1 MKQPLLPPRLDDR
14 DDAAMADFDASY
26 GQLELTPV
34 VVVIA
39 AYEEEASIGG
49 VLDELPAEA
58 CGLPVSCI
66 VVVDGDTDRTAAV
79 AREHGAHVCVFP
91 VNRGHGAALRVGYA
105 LARSVGAR
113 FIVTTDADGQYR
125 GSDVEP
131 VLEPVVAGDAD
142 FSIGSRWLG
151 RQETTDPIRRLGSRF
166 FARLAT
172 VLTGQRMT
180 DTSSGLRA
188 MTAAVTEAVTLRQ
201 PQYQTS
207 ELLMEA
213 LGKGF
218 RVVEVPMTMRKRTH
232 GKTKKGWWAF
242 YGPRYARVMVSTW
255 LRDRPRVKRSRD
267 SRLPRSTMT

>member
-1 MKQPLLPPRLDDR
+1 MKQPLLPPRLDER
-14 DDAAMADFDASY
+14 DDAAIAAFRAEY
-26 GQLELTPV
+26 GQLRLTPV

-79 AREHGAHVCVFP
+79 ARDHGAHVCVFP
-91 VNRGHGAALRVGYA
+91 INRGHGAALRVGYA
-105 LARSVGAR
+105 LARAVGAR

-172 VLTGQRMT
+172 ILTGQRMT

-188 MTAAVTEAVTLRQ
+188 MTAAVTAAVTLRQ

-218 RVVEVPMTMRKRTH
+218 RVVEVPMTMRKRRH

-242 YGPRYARVMVSTW
+242 YGPRYARVMVTTW
-255 LRDRPRVKRSRD
+255 LRDRPRVKRTRD
-267 SRLPRSTMT
+267 SRLPRSTLT

>member
-14 DDAAMADFDASY
+14 DDAAMADFHASY

-105 LARSVGAR
+105 LARAVGAR

-142 FSIGSRWLG
+142 LSIGSRWLG

-188 MTAAVTEAVTLRQ
+188 MTVAVTEAVTLRQ